1 MTYPMPSRR
10 AHRWPTSSGH
20 RALESGPVPVRAAL
34 QAATAVLPNRRSR
47 FEPLALFALLLCLG
61 VAPQASAGDLY
72 VICASGVSLSM
83 AEVRD
88 VFLGEKQFAGAVK
101 LAPADNGAAQADF
114 LEKVM
119 KMDSSKYQTAW
130 TKKSFRDGSSAP
142 PAKSNDGEAV
152 EYVKHTPG
160 GCSYTASAPPAGL
173 AVIGKL

>member
-1 MTYPMPSRR
+1 MTTPMPSRR
-10 AHRWPTSSGH
+10 AHRWPTSAGQRGVS
-20 RALESGPVPVRAAL
+20 AAL
-34 QAATAVLPNRRSR
+34 PFGAAPAVTAAAQPGSRAR
-47 FEPLALFALLLCLG
+47 FEPLALFALLFCLG
-61 VAPQASAGDLY
+61 VAPAACAGDLY

-101 LAPADNGAAQADF
+101 LAPADNSAAQAEF
-114 LEKVM
+114 LDKIM
-119 KMDSSKYQTAW
+119 KMDSAKYQTAW

-142 PAKSNDGEAV
+142 PSKGSDGEAV
-152 EYVKHTPG
+152 EYVKHTAG